1 MSQSSQNHRQLIAE
15 AHALQPV
22 VMIGQKGLTEA
33 VITEIDRALFDH
45 ELIKIKIDA
54 DSKEGRLQI
63 TKAIE
68 SRLQATCLRVIGH
81 IAIFYRP
88 VPV

>member
-1 MSQSSQNHRQLIAE
+1 MSLSSQNRRTLIAK

-45 ELIKIKIDA
+45 ELIKIKIAA
-54 DSKEGRLQI
+54 DSKEDRLEL
-63 TKAIE
+63 TRVIE

-81 IAIFYRP
+81 IAIFYRHIP
-88 VPV
+88 E